1 VILRELDMWD
11 VGLTRLDYLIGEET
25 HLDGADLKQLVHL
38 ASLDAM
44 RRAVAD
50 GLGAEGALVL
60 QILLLLWKNRIQK
73 RSETPYIIAI
83 RDIDLE
89 TFLDLDEDRVR
100 EGLRQ
105 LLPFVRVDDLDLYLC
120 GDIELSLE
128 PLLKKDGRLADRLDL
143 VWRTTHA
150 RALIE
155 AAMEAEEAIH
165 CYLGQL
171 QERVDPQAG
180 DRLAVLQ
187 TWWRRYLSKERF
199 ARPYDVLEVRS
210 DLCAFED
217 QTAELA
223 LVHDGFVGLLA
234 RADEYGALFS
244 ERLQLAPG
252 ARLQALRG
260 PCRVRPDRLDRPGR
274 RLEIVR

>member
-1 VILRELDMWD
+1 MWD

-105 LLPFVRVDDLDLYLC
+105 LLPFVRVDDLDLYLS

-150 RALIE
+150 RDLLRPRRKRKKPFIAIWVSSKKGWILRLAIGWRSCKRGGASIFPKSALLAPMMFSKCAQIYAPSKTGRRNWRLSTMALSVCWLAPTSMGRYSRNAFNWRRAHGSRPS
-155 AAMEAEEAIH
+155 AAPVEFDRLAWI
-165 CYLGQL
+165 
-171 QERVDPQAG
+171 VQAG
-180 DRLAVLQ
+180 D
-187 TWWRRYLSKERF
+187 WKS
-199 ARPYDVLEVRS
+199 
-210 DLCAFED
+210 
-217 QTAELA
+217 
-223 LVHDGFVGLLA
+223 
-234 RADEYGALFS
+234 
-244 ERLQLAPG
+244 
-252 ARLQALRG
+252 
-260 PCRVRPDRLDRPGR
+260 
-274 RLEIVR
+274 

>member
-1 VILRELDMWD
+1 MWTE
-11 VGLTRLDYLIGEET
+11 GLSALDYLIGEET
-25 HLDGADLKQLVHL
+25 HLDGAELKQLVHL

-44 RRAVAD
+44 RRAVAG
-50 GLGAEGALVL
+50 GLGPEGAQVL
-60 QILLLLWKNRIQK
+60 QILLLLWERRVQK
-73 RSETPYIIAI
+73 RSESPYVVAVH
-83 RDIDLE
+83 DVDLE
-89 TFLDLDEDRVR
+89 ALLDLDEGQVR

-128 PLLKKDGRLADRLDL
+128 PLLNGDGLLADRLDL

-150 RALIE
+150 RDLIE
-155 AAMEAEEAIH
+155 AATEAEEAIH

-171 QERVDPQAG
+171 LERVDPHAG
-180 DRLAVLQ
+180 DRLAILQ
-187 TWWRRYLSKERF
+187 TRWRQYLSHERF
-199 ARPYDVLEVRS
+199 VRPYDVRQVRS

-223 LVHDGFVGLLA
+223 RVHDGFVGLLG

-244 ERLQLAPG
+244 ERHRLAPG
-252 ARLQALRG
+252 VRLQALRG
-260 PCRVRPDRLDRPGR
+260 PYRVRSTRLNRPAG
-274 RLEIVR
+274 RLEVVG